1 MTASPAPRGGI
12 GRASALLASGTFVS
26 RILGFVKAIV
36 LLQTIGATLGSSN
49 AFSNANQL
57 PNNIYVIIAG
67 GVLNA
72 VLVPQVV
79 RAAKHADGG
88 AGYINKLVTIA
99 IVVLGGVTILA
110 TVGAPVVSRLYA
122 ATLPPDVFALVV
134 AFAYWCLPQI
144 LFYGLYAVL
153 GEVLNAR
160 GSFGPFTWAPVL
172 NNVVAIAGLLVFQAM
187 FGSGSRPVDDWS
199 LDKIVV
205 LAGSATL
212 GVVAQA
218 LILFVFWRRV
228 GLRFRFDFAWR
239 GVGLGTAG
247 RLAGWTFG
255 MLVVTQLAGI
265 AQSNVANI
273 AATSDSPSSTIL
285 LNAWLFFM
293 LPHSIFAVS
302 IATAYFTRMSTHA
315 GEGEGEGEGDH
326 DSMRADLSSA
336 VRLVALMTV
345 LSTALIAV
353 LAGPVAR
360 VMVSGDIGEVRGY
373 GIVLIAFILGL
384 PAFSTLFVL
393 QRAFYALSDTRTPFL
408 IQCAQVVLFI
418 AGALVIAQQPVERIG
433 VGLAVLQTVTV
444 TGQAVLAAGLLRR
457 RIGRIDGRRI
467 LRSAVRFVVAA
478 VPTALVGIALLSLV
492 SGGAFDGVG
501 VASKGQA
508 LLVGIPLAAVMTAVY
523 LAALAAMRSSELQ
536 QLAGPVM
543 RRIRRR

>member
-1 MTASPAPRGGI
+1 MTGTPAPRGGGI

-199 LDKIVV
+199 IDKIVV

-315 GEGEGEGEGDH
+315 GEGDH

-336 VRLVALMTV
+336 VRLVGLMTV

-373 GIVLIAFILGL
+373 GDVLIAFILGL

-408 IQCAQVVLFI
+408 IQSAQVVLFI
-418 AGALVIAQQPVERIG
+418 AGALVISQQPVERIG

-444 TGQAVLAAGLLRR
+444 TGQAVLAAVLLRR

-478 VPTALVGIALLSLV
+478 VPAALVGIALLALI
-492 SGGAFDGVG
+492 SGGAFEGVG

-536 QLAGPVM
+536 QLAGPVL

>member
-160 GSFGPFTWAPVL
+160 GSFVPFTRAPVL
-172 NNVVAIAGLLVFQAM
+172 NHVVAIAGLLVFQAM

-315 GEGEGEGEGDH
+315 GEGDH

-360 VMVSGDIGEVRGY
+360 VMVSGDSGE
-373 GIVLIAFILGL
+373 
-384 PAFSTLFVL
+384 
-393 QRAFYALSDTRTPFL
+393 
-408 IQCAQVVLFI
+408 
-418 AGALVIAQQPVERIG
+418 
-433 VGLAVLQTVTV
+433 
-444 TGQAVLAAGLLRR
+444 AAATASSSSPSSSACR
-457 RIGRIDGRRI
+457 
-467 LRSAVRFVVAA
+467 RSAPCSSCSARSTRSRTRARHSSSSA
-478 VPTALVGIALLSLV
+478 RRSCCSSPARWS
-492 SGGAFDGVG
+492 S
-501 VASKGQA
+501 
-508 LLVGIPLAAVMTAVY
+508 
-523 LAALAAMRSSELQ
+523 RSS
-536 QLAGPVM
+536 PSS
-543 RRIRRR
+543 

>member
-1 MTASPAPRGGI
+1 M
-12 GRASALLASGTFVS
+12 LASGTFVS

-315 GEGEGEGEGDH
+315 GEGDH

-336 VRLVALMTV
+336 VRLVGLMTV

-373 GIVLIAFILGL
+373 GVVLIAFILGL

-408 IQCAQVVLFI
+408 IQCAQVVLFV
-418 AGALVIAQQPVERIG
+418 AGALVISQQPVEMIG

-444 TGQAVLAAGLLRR
+444 TGQAVLAAVLLRR

-478 VPTALVGIALLSLV
+478 VPAALVGIALLTLV
-492 SGGAFDGVG
+492 SGGAFEGVG

-536 QLAGPVM
+536 QLASPVM

>member
-1 MTASPAPRGGI
+1 
-12 GRASALLASGTFVS
+12 
-26 RILGFVKAIV
+26 
-36 LLQTIGATLGSSN
+36 
-49 AFSNANQL
+49 
-57 PNNIYVIIAG
+57 
-67 GVLNA
+67 
-72 VLVPQVV
+72 
-79 RAAKHADGG
+79 
-88 AGYINKLVTIA
+88 
-99 IVVLGGVTILA
+99 
-110 TVGAPVVSRLYA
+110 
-122 ATLPPDVFALVV
+122 
-134 AFAYWCLPQI
+134 
-144 LFYGLYAVL
+144 
-153 GEVLNAR
+153 
-160 GSFGPFTWAPVL
+160 
-172 NNVVAIAGLLVFQAM
+172 M

-315 GEGEGEGEGDH
+315 GEGDH

-336 VRLVALMTV
+336 VRLVGLMTV

-373 GIVLIAFILGL
+373 GVVLIAFILGL

-418 AGALVIAQQPVERIG
+418 VGALVISQQPVELIG

-444 TGQAVLAAGLLRR
+444 TGQAVLAAVLLRR

-478 VPTALVGIALLSLV
+478 VPTALVGIALLTLV
-492 SGGAFDGVG
+492 SGGAFAGVG